1 MNCAAL
7 DVEIAL
13 RWTSKYRCAGCAPA
27 QRKCAA
33 LETALANTARYI
45 EAGYNEATAYIEMG
59 LSPQSTKCIHF
70 HSFITKT
77 RLYRGNIQVPWTS
90 I

>member
-7 DVEIAL
+7 EVEIAL

-33 LETALANTARYI
+33 LETALANTEKRTTYI
-45 EAGYNEATAYIEMG
+45 K
-59 LSPQSTKCIHF
+59 P
-70 HSFITKT
+70 
-77 RLYRGNIQVPWTS
+77 
-90 I
+90 